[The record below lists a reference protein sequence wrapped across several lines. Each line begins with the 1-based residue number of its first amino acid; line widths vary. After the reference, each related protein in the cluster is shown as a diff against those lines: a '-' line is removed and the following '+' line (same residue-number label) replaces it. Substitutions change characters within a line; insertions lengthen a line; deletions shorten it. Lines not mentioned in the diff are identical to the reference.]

1 MKTEFSYEAI
11 KYEHD
16 REKLWKQQNE
26 KRQVI
31 QQLLSGSLVKIAQGE
46 DNVEISLPAHC
57 LNVVDKIVQIDSEV
71 YEAMQAVCA
80 AKFIV
85 TVDFDYLGGE
95 LDWIDYDIDTNQFSD
110 AVEIWKIKNPRLMV
124 SL

>member
-1 MKTEFSYEAI
+1 MKTEFSYEDI
-11 KYEHD
+11 KDSHD

-31 QQLLSGSLVKIAQGE
+31 QQLLSGSLVKISRGL
-46 DNVEISLPAHC
+46 DNVNINLPAHC
-57 LNVVDKIVQIDSEV
+57 LNLVDNIVQIDSEV

-85 TVDFDYLGGE
+85 TVDFDYPE
-95 LDWIDYDIDTNQFSD
+95 SSEWIDYEIDTNQFSE
-110 AVEIWKIKNPRLMV
+110 AVKIWNIQNPRLVV